1 MLCKLTRTVLTVVL
15 YNSKIMSVV
24 SRMVTKLNLTLLL
37 KTSEITA
44 IKKLGGSHDYPQTPV
59 SIQLT

>member
-44 IKKLGGSHDYPQTPV
+44 IKKLGSNDYPQTPV